1 MIQEILM
8 ALKHL
13 NVNYLVIYEVNH
25 TMCNKNI
32 EDYTNESV
40 IIMSYKIIFQVVN
53 LDAHMKSKELV
64 KWIIISESLD
74 MVRCYVSCDFI
85 LTSKL

>member
-1 MIQEILM
+1 MN
-8 ALKHL
+8 HG
-13 NVNYLVIYEVNH
+13 VNYLDLYEVNYE
-25 TMCNKNI
+25 MFNNNI
-32 EDYTNESV
+32 EAYRNKSV
-40 IIMSYKIIFQVVN
+40 IIMSCTIIFQVVN
-53 LDAHMKSKELV
+53 LDAHVKSKELV

>member
-1 MIQEILM
+1 MIQDILM
-8 ALKHL
+8 ASKYS
-13 NVNYLVIYEVNH
+13 NVNYLVILEANYK
-25 TMCNKNI
+25 MCSNNK
-32 EDYTNESV
+32 SV
-40 IIMSYKIIFQVVN
+40 IIISYKIIFQVVN
-53 LDAHMKSKELV
+53 LDAHIKSKELV

>member
-1 MIQEILM
+1 MIQDILM
-8 ALKHL
+8 ASKHL
-13 NVNYLVIYEVNH
+13 NVNYLFISKANYR
-25 TMCNKNI
+25 MCNNNK
-32 EDYTNESV
+32 SV

-53 LDAHMKSKELV
+53 LDAHIKSKELV